1 MFVVIFRARVAS
13 LDDEYFRTAERLKE
27 LAFQEYG
34 CQDFFSVTEG
44 DQEVSISYWD
54 TLQQIRDWKE
64 CPEHVTA
71 REKGRQQ
78 WYQSFS
84 VEVCEVVRKA

>member
-44 DQEVSISYWD
+44 DQEVSISYWN
-54 TLQQIRDWKE
+54 TMQQIRDWKK
-64 CPEHVTA
+64 CPEHVSA
-71 REKGRQQ
+71 QKKGRQH
-78 WYQSFS
+78 WYRSFS
-84 VEVCEVVRKA
+84 VEVCEMLKKA